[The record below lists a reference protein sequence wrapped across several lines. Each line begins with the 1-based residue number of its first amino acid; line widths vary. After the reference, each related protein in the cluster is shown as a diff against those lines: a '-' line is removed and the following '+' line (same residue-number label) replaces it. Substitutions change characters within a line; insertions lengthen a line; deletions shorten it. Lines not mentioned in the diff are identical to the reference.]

1 MIRYPSVT
9 DAPSVSR
16 MISSAA
22 AADSGAAAQIARA
35 SSNAAGIR
43 PSRGTTRFTRP
54 QRAASAAPMRRPVS
68 SHSTA
73 IGRGSRDA
81 RRSSPPASG
90 TRPSVTSVSANSACS
105 AATTRSAARTSSKPP
120 PRASPLTAA
129 MTGLP
134 RSKNSVRPANPP
146 GPWSAS
152 MPSPAAAAFRSQPAL
167 KNRSPAPVRIA
178 ARSAGSERSESNA
191 AYSARL
197 VGTSIALALG
207 RSRVMTRTGP
217 SARTSTGTAITLRR
231 DAAGTGR

>member
-1 MIRYPSVT
+1 MIRYPSAT
-9 DAPSVSR
+9 SAPSVSR

-22 AADSGAAAQIARA
+22 ATDSGAAAQIARA

-43 PSRGTTRFTRP
+43 PSTGTTRLTRP
-54 QRAASAAPMRRPVS
+54 QRAASAAPTRRPVS

-73 IGRGSRDA
+73 IGRGSRDG

-90 TRPSVTSVSANSACS
+90 TRPSVTSGSPNSACS

-120 PRASPLTAA
+120 PSASPLTAA

-152 MPSPAAAAFRSQPAL
+152 TPSPAFRSQPAL
-167 KNRSPAPVRIA
+167 KNRSPAPVRTA
-178 ARSAGSERSESNA
+178 TRSPG
-191 AYSARL
+191 SARRRSKARYRAWL
-197 VGTSIALALG
+197 VGTSIALAFG

-217 SARTSTGTAITLRR
+217 SARASTAITLRTG
-231 DAAGTGR
+231 AAGTGR